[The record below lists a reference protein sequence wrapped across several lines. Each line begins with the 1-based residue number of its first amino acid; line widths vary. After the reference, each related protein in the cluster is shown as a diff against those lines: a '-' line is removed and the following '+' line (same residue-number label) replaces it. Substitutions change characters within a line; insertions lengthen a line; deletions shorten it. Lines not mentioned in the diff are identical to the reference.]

1 MKVLFLG
8 GVFIKE
14 MEKEIL
20 KNSKGVIQ
28 YAANKFQYGIIDG
41 LMTIED
47 ITLDVL
53 SAPFI
58 CPYPIEYK
66 NLRIN
71 NYSSVYRNKININSV
86 GFNNLWGYRNISRTK
101 SLKKVIKSF
110 TEEKNEN
117 KIIIIYS
124 SHTPFLEAAI
134 FAKKT
139 DPTIHICLI
148 VPDLPCFMNLNKKQS
163 IVYKVFKKIDTSIF
177 YNGLKY
183 IDSFVLIT
191 KQMKDQL
198 GIGDRPFIVIEGI
211 VNSENI
217 QKTKGSNLKGEK
229 RNPSIVYT
237 GTLNKKYGIENL
249 LHAFSMIENKNAQLI
264 ICGRGDSEGYVK
276 EHSDN
281 DSRVKYLGQLTNE
294 EAEKI
299 QKSATVLVNPRQN
312 NEEFTK
318 YSFPFKNMEYLL
330 SGRPVVA
337 YKLDGIPDEYDRY
350 FFYVEDNSINSLTKT
365 MDKVLNL
372 TEKERT
378 EFGLKAQ
385 EFVSKEKNCRKAGEK
400 IVDMLKRA
408 SNTNSCK

>member
-1 MKVLFLG
+1 
-8 GVFIKE
+8 
-14 MEKEIL
+14 
-20 KNSKGVIQ
+20 
-28 YAANKFQYGIIDG
+28 
-41 LMTIED
+41 
-47 ITLDVL
+47 
-53 SAPFI
+53 
-58 CPYPIEYK
+58 
-66 NLRIN
+66 
-71 NYSSVYRNKININSV
+71 
-86 GFNNLWGYRNISRTK
+86 
-101 SLKKVIKSF
+101 
-110 TEEKNEN
+110 
-117 KIIIIYS
+117 
-124 SHTPFLEAAI
+124 
-134 FAKKT
+134 
-139 DPTIHICLI
+139 
-148 VPDLPCFMNLNKKQS
+148 
-163 IVYKVFKKIDTSIF
+163 
-177 YNGLKY
+177 
-183 IDSFVLIT
+183 
-191 KQMKDQL
+191 MKDQL